1 LEQLPGVLHVGG
13 TEASKSAR
21 SSAAIGRFTSVR
33 ARPRALRSE
42 PNYRDA
48 SASAAGSGE
57 DIVVHIKAHAIMR
70 RKELGVAKTRGA
82 NLRWDKSVGF
92 LVGGRSDGVNRMQAF
107 ARTAG
112 TSVVTFLQGQQ

>member
-1 LEQLPGVLHVGG
+1 VRGQGPYDPSLITATLLPGC
-13 TEASKSAR
+13 
-21 SSAAIGRFTSVR
+21 
-33 ARPRALRSE
+33 
-42 PNYRDA
+42 
-48 SASAAGSGE
+48 AAGSGE